1 MKFARAVAVQLTVFA
16 GAAAAHDL
24 YLMPDTFRIAGQ
36 QAAIVGIHNGDAFPE
51 SQQTPP
57 MERLRDA
64 MAHTSKGA
72 APLQSPHA
80 DGKRAVL
87 NVPITGSGHVLVT
100 VVAAANVFSM
110 KPDEFLEYL
119 NEEGLNHAIEWRKS
133 HDESTKDARERYTKF
148 AKTILLAGEGNG
160 GYAKPAGLPIEFIPE
175 SDPFQMKPGGSLFVK
190 VLFKGAPAAGLMV
203 AAASTKDP
211 KARPIGRT
219 GTDGRIAIPIDAA
232 GKWRLHTV
240 LMEPL
245 TDRSVADWESFWATL
260 TFEIP

>member
-1 MKFARAVAVQLTVFA
+1 MKLVALQLALFA

-24 YLMPDTFRIAGQ
+24 YLMPETFRVSGQ
-36 QAAIVGIHNGDAFPE
+36 QVATVGIHNGDAFPE

-64 MAHTSKGA
+64 MAHTTKGA
-72 APLQSPHA
+72 VRLQGPRA

-87 NVPITGSGHVLVT
+87 NVPVTGPGHVLVT

-119 NEEGLNHAIEWRKS
+119 NEEALTHVIDWRKS
-133 HDESTKDARERYTKF
+133 HDESGKDARERYTKF
-148 AKTILLAGEGNG
+148 AKTILLAGDGNG

-175 SDPFQMKPGGSLFVK
+175 SDPFQMKPGGSLNVK

-211 KARPIGRT
+211 KAHPIGRT
-219 GTDGRIAIPIDAA
+219 SADGRIAIPIDAA

-245 TDRSVADWESFWATL
+245 ADRSVADWESFWATL